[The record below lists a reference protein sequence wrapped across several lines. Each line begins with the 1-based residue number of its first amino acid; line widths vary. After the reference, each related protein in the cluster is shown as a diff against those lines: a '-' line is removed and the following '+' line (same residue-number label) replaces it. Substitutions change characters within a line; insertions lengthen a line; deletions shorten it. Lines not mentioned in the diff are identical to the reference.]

1 MTSTYGKTW
10 DGKSR
15 PVDNTYRQ
23 NYNDIFGNK
32 KDQDKDLEQDILL
45 IEEQIQEIRKL
56 RAQVGNL
63 EVQIADYQQIVK
75 ELSDKIELLEKN
87 VERFFNE

>member
-15 PVDNTYRQ
+15 PVDETYRQ
-23 NYNDIFGNK
+23 NYNEIFGNK
-32 KDQDKDLEQDILL
+32 KEQDKDPEQDLL
-45 IEEQIQEIRKL
+45 LMEEQIQEIRRL

-75 ELSDKIELLEKN
+75 ELSDKIELLKKN
-87 VERFFNE
+87 V

>member
-1 MTSTYGKTW
+1 MTREYGKTW

-23 NYNDIFGNK
+23 NYNEIFGNK
-32 KDQDKDLEQDILL
+32 KEKEQDKDPEQDILL
-45 IEEQIQEIRKL
+45 MEEQIQEIKRL

-63 EVQIADYQQIVK
+63 QVQIADYRQIVK

-87 VERFFNE
+87 I